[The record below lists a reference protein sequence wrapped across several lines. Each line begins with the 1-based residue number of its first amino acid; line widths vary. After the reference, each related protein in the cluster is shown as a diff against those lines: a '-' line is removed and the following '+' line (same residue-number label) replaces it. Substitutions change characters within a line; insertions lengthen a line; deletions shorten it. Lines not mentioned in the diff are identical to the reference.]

1 MDKIQQ
7 IGKRYFNKKI
17 DEIIIIINI
26 ITRKIGNV
34 LIRKH
39 DI

>member
-7 IGKRYFNKKI
+7 IGKKYFNKKI

-26 ITRKIGNV
+26 TRTKKVTI
-34 LIRKH
+34 
-39 DI
+39 

>member
-26 ITRKIGNV
+26 KGKRSELVG
-34 LIRKH
+34 
-39 DI
+39 

>member
-26 ITRKIGNV
+26 TGTN
-34 LIRKH
+34 
-39 DI
+39 

>member
-26 ITRKIGNV
+26 TGTKKVTI
-34 LIRKH
+34 
-39 DI
+39 

>member
-17 DEIIIIINI
+17 DEIIIIIS
-26 ITRKIGNV
+26 ITGTKKVTI
-34 LIRKH
+34 
-39 DI
+39 